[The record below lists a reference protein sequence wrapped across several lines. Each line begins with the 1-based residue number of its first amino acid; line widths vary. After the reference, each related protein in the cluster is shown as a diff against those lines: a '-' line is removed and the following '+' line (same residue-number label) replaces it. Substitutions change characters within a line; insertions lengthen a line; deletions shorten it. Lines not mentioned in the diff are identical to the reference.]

1 MKRVALVLV
10 MFLTGMLLSALAQGA
25 IVQYDDRAT
34 WLAAI
39 GGTPDVEEDF
49 QGFTVD
55 TLFRTAP
62 VAISMGTIAQVGLD
76 QDFRNLVDVAPFE
89 YTDNNG
95 TTHASCFVNYPDSG
109 AGSETNVE
117 ITFSSPVSAWGA
129 DFNGILGGELLAI
142 DVDGTTEA
150 IIGTLIPT
158 AGDTFLGF
166 IADAGEQIDKVIY
179 RSQNQNTGGAG
190 EGFGS
195 DNFAAM
201 YGAPAAGADVSGTKT
216 SSGDLFPGGTMF
228 YQVALTNN
236 GTGDQTDNPTDE
248 FVDTLPAELTL
259 VGASASSGAV
269 TLDLPGN
276 SVAWNGAIAVGA
288 TVTIDIEATV
298 NGVAPGTVV
307 TNQGDIFFD
316 GDGNG
321 TNESQ
326 AVTDDPA
333 QPGAT
338 DPTVFTVEEQRAIP
352 TLGATGRLILF
363 VLLAGIGIAIL
374 SWRRG

>member
-25 IVQYDDRAT
+25 IVQYDDRAS
-34 WLAAI
+34 WLAAV

-55 TLFRTAP
+55 TSFRAAP

-76 QDFRNLVDVAPFE
+76 QAFRNLVDVAPFE

-109 AGSETNVE
+109 PGSETNVE
-117 ITFSSPVSAWGA
+117 VTFSAPVSAWGA

-150 IIGTLIPT
+150 VIATLLPT

-166 IADAGEQIDKVIY
+166 VATAGEQIDKVIY

-195 DNFAAM
+195 DNFAAI
-201 YGAPAAGADVSGTKT
+201 YAAPAAGADVSGTKT
-216 SSGDLFPGGTMF
+216 SSGDLFPGGTVF
-228 YQVALTNN
+228 YQVVLINN
-236 GTGDQTDNPTDE
+236 GTGDQADNPTDE

-259 VGASASSGAV
+259 VDASASSGAV

-276 SVAWNGAIAVGA
+276 SVSWNGAIAVGA
-288 TVTIDIEATV
+288 SVTIDIQATI
-298 NGVAPGTVV
+298 NSVAPGTVV

-326 AVTDDPA
+326 GVTDDPA

-338 DPTVFTVEEQRAIP
+338 DPTVFAVEEQRAIP
-352 TLGATGRLILF
+352 TLNATGQLVLL
-363 VLLAGIGIAIL
+363 VLLAGIGIAVL
-374 SWRRG
+374 RWRRG